1 MEYALLA
8 LMELATYA
16 SAKNP
21 LKLSEIAAKQPIPER
36 YLEQIFTTLRRE
48 GIVQS
53 QRGAK
58 GGYTLTRE
66 PRQITVLEI
75 LMILEGENQAR
86 EPECSKAATIEKD
99 LVYEVWKQATQSA
112 QNVLSHYTLQDLCQR
127 RDLLGQTDPMY
138 YI

>member
-1 MEYALLA
+1 MQYALLA
-8 LMELATYA
+8 LMELATHA

-21 LKLSEIAAKQPIPER
+21 LKISEITAKQPIPER
-36 YLEQIFTTLRRE
+36 YLEQIFTSLRRE

-58 GGYTLTRE
+58 GGYVLARE
-66 PRQITVLEI
+66 PRQITILEI
-75 LMILEGENQAR
+75 LMILEGEQAR
-86 EPECSKAATIEKD
+86 EPESSQTATIEKD
-99 LVYEVWKQATQSA
+99 LVYEAWQQATQSA
-112 QNVLSHYTLQDLCQR
+112 QEVLSRYTLQDLCQR

>member
-1 MEYALLA
+1 MQYALLA
-8 LMELATYA
+8 LMELATHA

-21 LKLSEIAAKQPIPER
+21 LKISEITAKQPIPER
-36 YLEQIFTTLRRE
+36 YLEQIFTSLRRE

-58 GGYTLTRE
+58 GGYILTRE
-66 PRQITVLEI
+66 PRQITILEI
-75 LMILEGENQAR
+75 LMILEGEQTR
-86 EPECSKAATIEKD
+86 EPESSQTATIEKD
-99 LVYEVWKQATQSA
+99 LVYEAWRQATQSA
-112 QNVLSHYTLQDLCQR
+112 QEVLSRYTLQDLCQR